1 MDTGAMN
8 HMTGSRA
15 AFAELDTAVRGTV
28 RFGDDLMTEIEG
40 RRTVE
45 FLSKNGER
53 RSFAGVYFIPKLTAS
68 IVSVGQLDEAGDDIH
83 IKTGKMDIREPG
95 GCLLDRIERKQSH
108 LYVLD
113 VNIARRVACLS
124 AWAEAEAEARRWHA
138 RLCHVNMPVLRS
150 MANQDRV
157 RGLPQIGL
165 LSVLCDACMAGKLRR
180 SPFPDQATWRAK
192 QALELVHGDLC
203 GPISPVTAKW

>member
-53 RSFAGVYFIPKLTAS
+53 RSFAGVYFIPRLTAS

-95 GCLLDRIERKQSH
+95 GCLLDRIERKQSR

-113 VNIARRVACLS
+113 VNIARSALSCQHAC
-124 AWAEAEAEARRWHA
+124 AEEHGESRSGERPSSNRAAE
-138 RLCHVNMPVLRS
+138 
-150 MANQDRV
+150 
-157 RGLPQIGL
+157 
-165 LSVLCDACMAGKLRR
+165 
-180 SPFPDQATWRAK
+180 RA
-192 QALELVHGDLC
+192 L
-203 GPISPVTAKW
+203 